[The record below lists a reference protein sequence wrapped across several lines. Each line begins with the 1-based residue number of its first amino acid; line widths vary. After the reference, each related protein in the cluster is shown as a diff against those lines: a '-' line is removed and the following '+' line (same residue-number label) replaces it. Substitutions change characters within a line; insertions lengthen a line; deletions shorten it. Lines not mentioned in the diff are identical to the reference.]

1 MFSSEE
7 KKRRTEAARMLLQTE
22 KLDALLTI
30 GNGCVGTNAYGCFRY
45 LTAANVYYGLQAAL
59 FFAEGG
65 PVGITDSEIS
75 SGEMQRAGIVT
86 DCRINTAPAGE
97 IVTVLRERNIIN
109 GRVGTCLDML
119 PQSWRAILKRE
130 LPELELC
137 DVSEPLFRIRNHHM
151 AIVAVLACAFF
162 GALSGSAP
170 ATVAAIGGIMIP
182 AMMEKNY
189 DTPWTTCLLASS
201 GSLGAI
207 IPPSIPMV
215 LYGVLAK
222 TSVSALFCGGIVP
235 GLLIAL
241 GYCLYARGFSK
252 KFKMVTSPKPSGKEL
267 WKAFVDA
274 IWALLMPVI
283 ILGGIYGGY
292 FTPTEA
298 AAVAVVYG
306 LLVGLFVYREL
317 KWKEIPKTF
326 VNAARTSAAVMM
338 IIVTA
343 ATFAIVLTRNNIPT
357 LIGNWIIS
365 IAKTPLMFY
374 GLFSIFMFFL
384 GMFMSVSPALVI
396 LTPILAPAATAIGI
410 DPVHFGVV
418 FVVWMCIGTI
428 TPPFGSDLFIAC
440 GVAKISAASAFKRVW
455 PFVIIYTAVVVLIMV
470 FPDLV
475 TFLPKLLHLM

>member
-1 MFSSEE
+1 MITCEERKNRLLKANNLMKRLNLNSILVVGNGSVATNEYGFYRYFVDNRVYYHRQALVIVADETPTVCCGSLTHLKALNERGFWDVRMVGDRLAEGLVDILGSRGITNGRIGYCPETLPASWFDCIHSAYPELEWVDCTMDLYEIRKKRSSEE
-7 KKRRTEAARMLLQTE
+7 CRLVE
-22 KLDALLTI
+22 K
-30 GNGCVGTNAYGCFRY
+30 C
-45 LTAANVYYGLQAAL
+45 
-59 FFAEGG
+59 AE
-65 PVGITDSEIS
+65 
-75 SGEMQRAGIVT
+75 
-86 DCRINTAPAGE
+86 
-97 IVTVLRERNIIN
+97 L
-109 GRVGTCLDML
+109 
-119 PQSWRAILKRE
+119 
-130 LPELELC
+130 
-137 DVSEPLFRIRNHHM
+137 
-151 AIVAVLACAFF
+151 
-162 GALSGSAP
+162 ALSGYEALC
-170 ATVAAIGGIMIP
+170 AAVQNNVT
-182 AMMEKNY
+182 ESK
-189 DTPWTTCLLASS
+189 L
-201 GSLGAI
+201 
-207 IPPSIPMV
+207 
-215 LYGVLAK
+215 
-222 TSVSALFCGGIVP
+222 VSELD
-235 GLLIAL
+235 
-241 GYCLYARGFSK
+241 YARGFSK
-252 KFKMVTSPKPSGKEL
+252 KFKMITSPKPTGKEL

-306 LLVGLFVYREL
+306 LIIGLFVYREL
-317 KWKEIPKTF
+317 KWKDIPKTF

-357 LIGNWIIS
+357 LIGNWIIG

-396 LTPILAPAATAIGI
+396 LTPILAPAATVIGI

-440 GVAKISAASAFKRVW
+440 GVAKISAASAFKRIW
-455 PFVIIYTAVVVLIMV
+455 PFVIIYVAVVVLIMA

-475 TFLPKLLHLM
+475 TFLPKLLKLM